1 MTGRG
6 IDQILPHPNAPEIYE
21 PYMDS
26 ALGYV
31 ELAERTHGP
40 IARPA
45 DFAYVWGYALLE
57 LERRSPDVRIVN
69 LETSV
74 TSSDDYWRGKGI
86 NYRMHPNNIP
96 CITAAQIDCC
106 SLANNHVLDWSYKG
120 LAETLEALHSAK
132 VKSAGAGHN
141 RQEAEA
147 PAIMEVAGKGRVLVF
162 ACGAQSSGIPR
173 AWAAADDAAGVNLLT
188 DLSERTVRRFG
199 DNVRRVKRRGDIA
212 VASLH
217 WGANWGYDIPRE
229 QVLFAHMLIDE
240 AGVDVVHGHS
250 SHHAKG
256 IEVYKG
262 KPIIYGCGDFLNDY
276 EGIGGY
282 NEFRDDLAVM
292 YFVCMEAASG
302 TLVALHMVPMQ
313 IKNFRLNRASKP
325 DARWLGD
332 MLSTQGSR
340 FGTRV
345 EMDEDNSMRL
355 KWS

>member
-1 MTGRG
+1 
-6 IDQILPHPNAPEIYE
+6 
-21 PYMDS
+21 
-26 ALGYV
+26 
-31 ELAERTHGP
+31 
-40 IARPA
+40 
-45 DFAYVWGYALLE
+45 
-57 LERRSPDVRIVN
+57 
-69 LETSV
+69 
-74 TSSDDYWRGKGI
+74 
-86 NYRMHPNNIP
+86 
-96 CITAAQIDCC
+96 
-106 SLANNHVLDWSYKG
+106 
-120 LAETLEALHSAK
+120 
-132 VKSAGAGHN
+132 
-141 RQEAEA
+141 
-147 PAIMEVAGKGRVLVF
+147 
-162 ACGAQSSGIPR
+162 
-173 AWAAADDAAGVNLLT
+173 
-188 DLSERTVRRFG
+188 
-199 DNVRRVKRRGDIA
+199 VKRRGDIA